1 MPNNKEN
8 KPVNVH
14 STSQASYNMN
24 KTQSVL
30 EGKRS
35 TNNGTNSS
43 STSITRGTNGPM
55 MIEKPPAKSVR
66 DKSEN
71 NVRHK
76 YQPHS
81 IREPNKSASSS
92 GVGMFAKDYNT
103 VQN

>member
-1 MPNNKEN
+1 
-8 KPVNVH
+8 
-14 STSQASYNMN
+14 
-24 KTQSVL
+24 
-30 EGKRS
+30 
-35 TNNGTNSS
+35 
-43 STSITRGTNGPM
+43 M